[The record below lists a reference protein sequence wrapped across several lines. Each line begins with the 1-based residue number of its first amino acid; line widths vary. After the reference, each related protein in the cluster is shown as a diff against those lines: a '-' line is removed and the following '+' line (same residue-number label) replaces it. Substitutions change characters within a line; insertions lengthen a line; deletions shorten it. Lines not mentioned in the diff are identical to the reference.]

1 MEGDEVESLLF
12 IVCENE
18 RDDILI
24 DVDLINGKSFT
35 LIDLEKV
42 DRIPTELNLAHIL
55 NPERSIGG
63 AIILDIIMT
72 IKQKSE
78 RNLPPSVIDRMN
90 ATRGKSE

>member
-42 DRIPTELNLAHIL
+42 DRIPTELNLVHIL
-55 NPERSIGG
+55 DPVWSIEG
-63 AIILDIIMT
+63 AIILDIFMI
-72 IKQKSE
+72 IKHKRE
-78 RNLPPSVIDRMN
+78 RIFHHMSSI
-90 ATRGKSE
+90 K